1 MSRPKIMVETTSSL
15 MISKSISLRIG
26 NSYIRMGYQKIE
38 HITAGQ
44 FRVQKAGTEI
54 FQAYLA
60 TCLGVTLYDRATK
73 TGGLIH
79 ILLPEPPG
87 FSEPE
92 FPEKYASTGI
102 PLLIKALIELGAY
115 PENLRACIA
124 GGALVGPISR
134 QDISLDIGGRSAD
147 IAVSILES
155 AGIKIIKSETGGF
168 FTCTLELNMATG
180 KTAIHPAWMGSCK
193 SENTFVAPSMADI
206 LKTIDTLRPIP
217 QAALKILRMF
227 QSPQCHI
234 ADITKELARDQVLSG
249 QTLKLCNSAFF
260 SGSLKVDTLKDAV
273 LILGEE
279 TLIKSIIMAAVHNY
293 YNQTGS
299 SGYSL
304 CRGGL
309 FFHAVGVAVL
319 AEKIAEKTGLCQPK
333 SAYTAGLLHDIGK
346 VILDQYIADSAPL
359 FFRKLAQET
368 ESLLSSEQKIFGI
381 THCHAGTVLAKKW
394 NFSDNITEAIQH
406 HHLPENA
413 TKENQSLVF
422 ITYLADLILE
432 KFNAGFELEKMQT
445 KSLESALDHLGLTMS
460 DLPALVDLIPI
471 NVLNSDEPLISQKV
485 KNDGHP

>member
-1 MSRPKIMVETTSSL
+1 
-15 MISKSISLRIG
+15 
-26 NSYIRMGYQKIE
+26 
-38 HITAGQ
+38 
-44 FRVQKAGTEI
+44 
-54 FQAYLA
+54 
-60 TCLGVTLYDRATK
+60 
-73 TGGLIH
+73 
-79 ILLPEPPG
+79 
-87 FSEPE
+87 
-92 FPEKYASTGI
+92 
-102 PLLIKALIELGAY
+102 
-115 PENLRACIA
+115 
-124 GGALVGPISR
+124 
-134 QDISLDIGGRSAD
+134 
-147 IAVSILES
+147 
-155 AGIKIIKSETGGF
+155 
-168 FTCTLELNMATG
+168 
-180 KTAIHPAWMGSCK
+180 
-193 SENTFVAPSMADI
+193 
-206 LKTIDTLRPIP
+206 
-217 QAALKILRMF
+217 
-227 QSPQCHI
+227 
-234 ADITKELARDQVLSG
+234 LARDQVLSG

-260 SGSLKVDTLKDAV
+260 SGSLKVDTLKDAF
-273 LILGEE
+273 LLLGEE

-368 ESLLSSEQKIFGI
+368 ESLLSSEEKIFGI
-381 THCHAGTVLAKKW
+381 THCHAGTVLAKK
-394 NFSDNITEAIQH
+394 
-406 HHLPENA
+406 A

-432 KFNAGFELEKMQT
+432 KFNTGFELEKMQT